1 MLLDILF
8 ELLKKRKITAKA
20 LAEKYGVSTRTIQRY
35 LALLSKSVPLSIT
48 QGRNGGVALSDCY
61 KLPTGFLSEAE
72 YTAATDALDFAYAQT
87 LDERFL
93 TARRKLSAQEKSERR
108 HISTTGESGAES
120 KSFA

>member
-1 MLLDILF
+1 MDFTMLLDILF
-8 ELLKKRKITAKA
+8 ELLKKRKLTAKA

-87 LDERFL
+87 L
-93 TARRKLSAQEKSERR
+93 
-108 HISTTGESGAES
+108 
-120 KSFA
+120 